1 MSPPKRVHCSRPDK
15 EPDMTNLHDLFDDHG
30 QSPWLDNLR
39 RGWITSGEL
48 QRWVDIGVRGLTS
61 NPSIFEKAIAGSAD
75 YDDEFRSSIADG
87 MSVEDSYWRLV
98 VSDIEAALRIL
109 RPVYDA
115 SDGGDGY
122 VSVEVDP
129 GLARDTDA
137 TMTAAR
143 SLWDTIAEPNLYVKI
158 PGTTEGLAAIEQM
171 IAEKRNINV
180 TLLFSIDR
188 YREVMEAYVRGLE
201 RAEGDLSRVSSVA
214 SFFISRVDGAV
225 DTALE
230 SIGTPAARAMK
241 GKTAVANGKLAYRA
255 FLETFRGSRW
265 EALQAR
271 GARVQRPLWAS
282 TSTKDPSY
290 PDTLYVDTLIGPDTV
305 NTLPDSTLEAF
316 MDHGV
321 LGRTVDDDIAEAE
334 RVIDA
339 IAELGVDLAAVT
351 QQLEVEG
358 VASFEKSFTSLIE
371 TLDTKRQEL

>member
-1 MSPPKRVHCSRPDK
+1 
-15 EPDMTNLHDLFDDHG
+15 MTKLHDLFEDYG

-48 QRWVDIGVRGLTS
+48 QRWVDTGVRGLTS

-75 YDDEFRSSIADG
+75 YDDEFRSSISEG
-87 MSVEDSYWRLV
+87 RSVEDSYWRLV

-129 GLARDTDA
+129 GLARDTDG
-137 TMTAAR
+137 TITAAR
-143 SLWDTIAEPNLYVKI
+143 ALWDTIDQPNLYVKI
-158 PGTTEGLAAIEQM
+158 PGTAEGLAAIEQM

-188 YREVMEAYVRGLE
+188 YREVMEAYLRGLE
-201 RAEGDLSRVSSVA
+201 RAEGDLARVSSVA

-225 DTALE
+225 DKALE

-255 FLETFRGSRW
+255 FLETFRGARW
-265 EALQAR
+265 EALQDR

-290 PDTLYVDTLIGPDTV
+290 SDTLYVDTLIGPDTV
-305 NTLPDSTLEAF
+305 NTLPDATLEAF
-316 MDHGV
+316 IDHGA
-321 LGRTVDDDIAEAE
+321 LGRTVDNNVAEADA
-334 RVIDA
+334 VIDTV
-339 IAELGVDLAAVT
+339 AELGVDLAAVT
-351 QQLEVEG
+351 RQLEVEG

-371 TLDTKRQEL
+371 TLDTKRQQL

>member
-1 MSPPKRVHCSRPDK
+1 
-15 EPDMTNLHDLFDDHG
+15 MTNLHDLFDDYG

-75 YDDEFRSSIADG
+75 YDDEFRSSIAEG

-129 GLARDTDA
+129 GLARDTDG
-137 TMTAAR
+137 TMVAAR
-143 SLWDTIAEPNLYVKI
+143 ALWDTIAEPNLYVKI
-158 PGTTEGLAAIEQM
+158 PGTAEGLAAIEQM

-188 YREVMEAYVRGLE
+188 YREVMEAYLRGLE

-225 DTALE
+225 DKALD
-230 SIGTPAARAMK
+230 SIDTPAAQAMK

-255 FLETFRGSRW
+255 FLETFRGARW
-265 EALQAR
+265 ETLQER
-271 GARVQRPLWAS
+271 GARAQRPLWAS

-305 NTLPDSTLEAF
+305 NTLPDATLEAF
-316 MDHGV
+316 IDHGA
-321 LGRTVDDDIAEAE
+321 LGRTVDEDVSEAEA
-334 RVIDA
+334 VIDA
-339 IAELGVDLAAVT
+339 VAELGVDLAAVT
-351 QQLEVEG
+351 KQLEVEG

>member
-1 MSPPKRVHCSRPDK
+1 
-15 EPDMTNLHDLFDDHG
+15 MTNLELLFDRHG

-48 QRWVDIGVRGLTS
+48 QQWVDKGVRGLTS
-61 NPSIFEKAIAGSAD
+61 NPSIFEKAIAGSDD

-137 TMTAAR
+137 TMAAAR
-143 SLWDTIAEPNLYVKI
+143 SLWDTIAQPNLYVKI

-188 YREVMEAYVRGLE
+188 YREVMEAYLRGLE

-225 DTALE
+225 DKALD
-230 SIGTPAARAMK
+230 SVGTPAAEALK
-241 GKTAVANGKLAYRA
+241 GRTAVANGKLAYQA
-255 FLETFRGSRW
+255 FGETFRGPRW
-265 EALQAR
+265 ETLQAR

-305 NTLPDSTLEAF
+305 NTLPDATLEAF
-316 MDHGV
+316 IDHGT
-321 LGRTVDDDIAEAE
+321 LARTVDQDLDEAQAVIA
-334 RVIDA
+334 A
-339 IAELGVDLAAVT
+339 IAELGVDLPAVT
-351 QQLEVEG
+351 RQLEVEG

-371 TLDTKRQEL
+371 TLDAKRQAL